1 MVNLFELKKSIL
13 EKLGSR
19 HTVDEEYEKLR
30 GYAAVLVWDRYEK
43 YSQYEKCM
51 ASILMDILDYCR
63 KDEEKMLMD
72 PSNKN
77 LLPYT
82 YWSYHFIID
91 ENGRTI
97 AGAELSAQI
106 FTKICLELGID
117 TLYMGISG
125 NWGSSSVMLE
135 KVICG
140 LGKCEWKLSGLKDK
154 KLVLEINKEVEGN

>member
-13 EKLGSR
+13 EKIGSG
-19 HTVDEEYEKLR
+19 HTVDEEYGKLR
-30 GYAAVLVWDRYEK
+30 SYVSTIVWDKYEK
-43 YSQYEKCM
+43 CSQYEKCM
-51 ASILMDILDYCR
+51 ASILMDVLDYCR
-63 KDEEKMLMD
+63 RDEEKMLMD

-82 YWSYHFIID
+82 FWSYRFIID

-97 AGAELSAQI
+97 AGAELSAQV
-106 FTKICLELGID
+106 FTKTCLELGID

-125 NWGSSSVMLE
+125 NWSSSCVMLE

-140 LGKCEWKLSGLKDK
+140 LGKCEWKLTGLKDK

>member
-13 EKLGSR
+13 EKIGSG
-19 HTVDEEYEKLR
+19 HTVDEEYVKLR
-30 GYAAVLVWDRYEK
+30 SYVHSIVWDRDEK

-51 ASILMDILDYCR
+51 ASILMDVLDYCR
-63 KDEEKMLMD
+63 KDEKILMD
-72 PSNKN
+72 SSNKN

-106 FTKICLELGID
+106 FTKTCLELGIN

-125 NWGSSSVMLE
+125 NWSSSSVMLE

-140 LGKCEWKLSGLKDK
+140 LGKCEWKLTGLKDK

>member
-13 EKLGSR
+13 EKIGSG
-19 HTVDEEYEKLR
+19 HTVDEEHGKLR
-30 GYAAVLVWDRYEK
+30 SYASTIVWDRYEK

-63 KDEEKMLMD
+63 RDEEKILMD

-77 LLPYT
+77 LLPFT
-82 YWSYHFIID
+82 YWSYRFIID

-106 FTKICLELGID
+106 FTKTCLELGID

-125 NWGSSSVMLE
+125 NWSSSSVMLE
-135 KVICG
+135 KVVCG
-140 LGKCEWKLSGLKDK
+140 LGKCEWKLTGLKDK
-154 KLVLEINKEVEGN
+154 KFVLRINKEVEGN